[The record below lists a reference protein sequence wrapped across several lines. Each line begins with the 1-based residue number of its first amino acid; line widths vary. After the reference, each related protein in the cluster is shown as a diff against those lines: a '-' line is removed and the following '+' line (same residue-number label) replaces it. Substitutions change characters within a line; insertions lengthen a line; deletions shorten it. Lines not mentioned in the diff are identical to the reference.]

1 MLLLLTNQIDK
12 PNDFI
17 DQQQVLNAKCHQTD
31 KRKLK
36 ILPKSQI
43 IYNFVGNNLHNK
55 KHILYRSLF
64 NLPMFK
70 SLKNEDWVATIIG
83 ALILV
88 LVVLSP
94 SLMSNNI
101 SMSLIIAILA
111 YLGYL
116 FMGNKDKGQFLLSF
130 VIIYILAELASYVAN
145 IDAIKTIGLESVF
158 FAVLIGL
165 LIRNTIGL
173 PKWME
178 TAVKSEYY
186 IKAGLVILGSS
197 ILFNEIMR
205 AGALGMIQALI
216 VVISV
221 WYFSFWVATK
231 AFKIDNEMSMLLYS
245 SVSICGVSAAIATS
259 GAIKGDPKK
268 LSFVISLVL
277 IVAIPMMYLLPYLAN
292 LMGLSQE
299 VAGAWLGGTI
309 DTTAAVVASGK
320 FIGETAEQYSV
331 IIKSAQNVLLG
342 VAAFVISIYWSYKG
356 TNTEIRPTGTV
367 LWERF
372 PKFVLGFLIASLV
385 FSFAFDAE
393 TGKELSRVANKG
405 SRGLLFSLAFVCIGL
420 ETDFRYIFKK
430 ENSKYI
436 WSFLT
441 AQTFNVILTLL
452 VAWLLFSQYD

>member
-1 MLLLLTNQIDK
+1 MLKT
-12 PNDFI
+12 
-17 DQQQVLNAKCHQTD
+17 
-31 KRKLK
+31 LK
-36 ILPKSQI
+36 S
-43 IYNFVGNNLHNK
+43 
-55 KHILYRSLF
+55 
-64 NLPMFK
+64 
-70 SLKNEDWVATIIG
+70 EDWVATIIG

-88 LVVLSP
+88 FVILLP
-94 SLMSNNI
+94 SLMTNNI
-101 SMSLIIAILA
+101 SMSAIIAILS

-116 FMGNKDKGQFLLSF
+116 FMGNKDNGQFLISF
-130 VIIYILAELASYVAN
+130 IIIFLLAQLASYIAN
-145 IDAIKTIGLESVF
+145 ISSIKTIGLESVF

-165 LIRNTIGL
+165 FIRNTIGL
-173 PKWME
+173 PKWMAS
-178 TAVKSEYY
+178 AVRSEYY

-197 ILFNEIMR
+197 ILFNEIMK
-205 AGALGMIQALI
+205 AGALGMVQGLI
-216 VVISV
+216 VVFSV
-221 WYFSFWVATK
+221 WYFSFWISTK
-231 AFKIDNEMSMLLYS
+231 AFRIDKEMSMLLSS

-277 IVAIPMMYLLPYLAN
+277 IVAIPMMYLLPYLAK

-342 VAAFVISIYWSYKG
+342 VAAFIISIYWSYRG
-356 TNTEIRPTGTV
+356 TNSEIRPTGTI
-367 LWERF
+367 LWDRF

-385 FSFAFDAE
+385 FSFVFDAE
-393 TGKELSRVANKG
+393 TGKELSRIANKG
-405 SRGLLFSLAFVCIGL
+405 SRGLLFSLAFICIGL

-441 AQTFNVILTLL
+441 AQTFNIILTLL
-452 VAWLLFSQYD
+452 VAWVLFSQD

>member
-1 MLLLLTNQIDK
+1 M
-12 PNDFI
+12 FI
-17 DQQQVLNAKCHQTD
+17 
-31 KRKLK
+31 
-36 ILPKSQI
+36 
-43 IYNFVGNNLHNK
+43 
-55 KHILYRSLF
+55 
-64 NLPMFK
+64 
-70 SLKNEDWVATIIG
+70 SLKSEDWVATIIG

-88 LVVLSP
+88 LVIFSP
-94 SLMSNNI
+94 SIMSNNI
-101 SMSLIIAILA
+101 SMSIIIAVLA

-116 FMGNKDKGQFLLSF
+116 FMGNKDKGQFLISF
-130 VIIYILAELASYVAN
+130 VMIYVLAQLASYIAN
-145 IDAIKTIGLESVF
+145 IDSIKTIGLESVF

-165 LIRNTIGL
+165 VIRNTVGL
-173 PKWME
+173 PKWMD
-178 TAVKSEYY
+178 TAVRSEYY

-216 VVISV
+216 VVVSV
-221 WYFSFWVATK
+221 WYFSFWIATK
-231 AFKIDNEMSMLLYS
+231 AFKIDKEMSMLLSS

-277 IVAIPMMYLLPYLAN
+277 IVAIPMMYLLPYFSN
-292 LMGLSQE
+292 LMGLTQE

-356 TNTEIRPTGTV
+356 SNTEIRPSGKV

-393 TGKELSRVANKG
+393 TGKALSSVANKG

-420 ETDFRYIFKK
+420 ETDFRYVFKK

-452 VAWLLFSQYD
+452 VAWLLFSQYH

>member
-1 MLLLLTNQIDK
+1 ML
-12 PNDFI
+12 
-17 DQQQVLNAKCHQTD
+17 
-31 KRKLK
+31 
-36 ILPKSQI
+36 
-43 IYNFVGNNLHNK
+43 
-55 KHILYRSLF
+55 
-64 NLPMFK
+64 K
-70 SLKNEDWVATIIG
+70 SLRSEDWVSTLIG
-83 ALILV
+83 GVIL
-88 LVVLSP
+88 LMVVLLP
-94 SLMSNNI
+94 SVMQNNLY
-101 SMSLIIAILA
+101 MSLVIALLS

-116 FMGNKDKGQFLLSF
+116 FMGNRDKGGFLLSF
-130 VIIYILAELASYVAN
+130 VGIYLMAQLAGYIASLSG
-145 IDAIKTIGLESVF
+145 IKTIGLESVF

-173 PKWME
+173 PKWLAP
-178 TAVKSEYY
+178 AVRSEYY

-205 AGALGMIQALI
+205 AGALGMVQAVI
-216 VVISV
+216 VVFSV
-221 WYFSFWVATK
+221 WYFSFWVSTRM
-231 AFKIDNEMSMLLYS
+231 FKIDKEMSMLLSS

-277 IVAIPMMYLLPYLAN
+277 IVAIPMMYLLPYLAKW
-292 LMGLSQE
+292 MGISQE

-342 VAAFVISIYWSYKG
+342 VAAFVISIYWSYRG
-356 TNTEIRPTGTV
+356 TNTEIRPTGKV
-367 LWERF
+367 LWDRF

-385 FSFAFDAE
+385 FSFAFEAE
-393 TGKELSRVANKG
+393 LGKELSRIANRG

-430 ENSKYI
+430 ENARYI
-436 WSFLT
+436 WSFLIKAST
-441 AQTFNVILTLL
+441 SL
-452 VAWLLFSQYD
+452 

>member
-1 MLLLLTNQIDK
+1 MLKT
-12 PNDFI
+12 
-17 DQQQVLNAKCHQTD
+17 
-31 KRKLK
+31 LK
-36 ILPKSQI
+36 S
-43 IYNFVGNNLHNK
+43 
-55 KHILYRSLF
+55 
-64 NLPMFK
+64 
-70 SLKNEDWVATIIG
+70 EDWVSTLIG
-83 ALILV
+83 GVILV
-88 LVVLSP
+88 LVILLP
-94 SLMSNNI
+94 SVMKNHMY
-101 SMSLIIAILA
+101 MSLLIGVLA

-116 FMGNKDKGQFLLSF
+116 FMGNKDKGGFILSF
-130 VIIYILAELASYVAN
+130 VVVYALAWLAEYIAGLSP
-145 IDAIKTIGLESVF
+145 IKTIGLESVF

-165 LIRNTIGL
+165 LIRNTVGL
-173 PKWME
+173 PKWLAP
-178 TAVKSEYY
+178 AVKSEYY

-205 AGALGMIQALI
+205 AGALGMIQGII
-216 VVISV
+216 VVFSV
-221 WYFSFWVATK
+221 WYFSFWISTR
-231 AFKIDNEMSMLLYS
+231 AFRIDKEMSMLLSS

-277 IVAIPMMYLLPYLAN
+277 IVAIPMMYLLPYLAKW
-292 LMGLSQE
+292 MGLSEE

-342 VAAFVISIYWSYKG
+342 VAAFAISIYWSYKG
-356 TNTEIRPTGTV
+356 TNSEIRPSGSV

-372 PKFVLGFLIASLV
+372 PKFVLGFLIASLI

-405 SRGLLFSLAFVCIGL
+405 ARGLLFSLAFVCIGL
-420 ETDFRYIFKK
+420 ETDFRYIFRK
-430 ENSKYI
+430 ENAKYI

-441 AQTFNVILTLL
+441 AQGFNIILTLL
-452 VAWLLFSQYD
+452 VAWLLFSNY